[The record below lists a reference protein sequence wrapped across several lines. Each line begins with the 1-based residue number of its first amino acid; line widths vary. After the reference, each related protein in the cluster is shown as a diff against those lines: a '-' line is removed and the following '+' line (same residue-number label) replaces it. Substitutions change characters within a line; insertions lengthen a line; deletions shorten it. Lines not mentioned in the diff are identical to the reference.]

1 MNEFKHGDKDDG
13 VDVIGQIATE
23 MGISATDVMQTIS
36 EALDHPEG
44 SIMLEM
50 EREVF
55 NAAARKSGLSVLD
68 LLQYLKLVVSKDV
81 DRDADALQA
90 DSDRAAA
97 DVKVGVWGN
106 DVDFVANVVDEDV
119 GGDEDDWED
128 EDDRPARGDLPRFLP
143 RPPPSDASGNPFL
156 TVAHTNGF
164 HSLPVVWCACEGH
177 TEDRDLQLLDQH
189 LYPASYDRI
198 KTVFT
203 FSLLDDHRYEYLE
216 CKTSHYQYHNKLRR
230 WTCPQCPEAAPNR
243 YKELCR
249 VARQW
254 RNLKYR
260 KWFWL
265 LDNLNAKRGK
275 MALFCAAC
283 PQDGVNLEPGWEAEQ
298 ETNPYGFQNRY
309 RFQNDG
315 HIFQL
320 PIHA

>member
-1 MNEFKHGDKDDG
+1 
-13 VDVIGQIATE
+13 

-36 EALDHPEG
+36 ETLDPPEG
-44 SIMLEM
+44 SIMLEK
-50 EREVF
+50 EREVI
-55 NAAARKSGLSVLD
+55 NVAARKSGLSVLD
-68 LLQYLKLVVSKDV
+68 LLQYLKSVVSKGA

-97 DVKVGVWGN
+97 DVEGGVQGN
-106 DVDFVANVVDEDV
+106 DVDCVANVVDEDV

-128 EDDRPARGDLPRFLP
+128 EDDRPATGCLPRFLP

-164 HSLPVVWCACEGH
+164 HSLPVVWCACEGP

-230 WTCPQCPEAAPNR
+230 WTCPQCPEAAPNQ

-260 KWFWL
+260 KWRNLKYRKWFWL
-265 LDNLNAKRGK
+265 LDNLN
-275 MALFCAAC
+275 
-283 PQDGVNLEPGWEAEQ
+283 
-298 ETNPYGFQNRY
+298 
-309 RFQNDG
+309 
-315 HIFQL
+315 
-320 PIHA
+320 